1 MLKDEI
7 DKIEN
12 VEQIDKFL
20 EGTNCGYLLG
30 QLQKMPDIQIFF
42 KNVILKTVTKIETN
56 CSSREIT
63 FKVLE
68 KELEYLNLKQ
78 VIEKKGKN
86 NKNIDDL
93 YDKLSYVDQSINNT
107 KEESYKRAEEL
118 GQIFMIKYAPDIN
131 IKEFKELS
139 EKAKKENKNDLFE
152 YFNKFVNDIK
162 SKGNGDLYSNKT
174 LMKNFFNSK
183 FSQQLLTLYQNDFLD
198 IISFI
203 DQLIK
208 DLIQNI
214 LLLPNSIKYICK
226 IISILIR
233 NKFKD
238 IKKYEENAFI
248 SKFIFGKLLKPI
260 ISFPS
265 FKALISDFVISGNT
279 LKNIKVV
286 NFILSKLFSGKLF
299 LNNSTEG
306 DYSPFNWLFLEK
318 MENILFFFE
327 KAINIKLP
335 EFIEKYIN
343 NELPND
349 YKYEFFNENKEEIY
363 TNISICFSRDNL
375 YHLIKGMEKCQ
386 NIFNDKDDPI
396 IKKLKSCFDRLKKE
410 ESLKE
415 IIEIDENILSNH
427 KDKIKKKEKEKYK
440 DKEKQEIIM
449 ENFFIYNSQEI
460 GNKYKKLFSINNRI
474 ANFYIDIKNEEKKKK
489 LDEKEKNIIKV
500 KNYLCSSLG
509 NYRLLNKSDFNIGTT
524 SDTKKMLNE
533 IKLYMSLPNF
543 ILSNNTIPSTWYIN
557 SILELLN
564 KIPEEYKENDY
575 KKLFEELTQ
584 NLNDSISM
592 LDFEKLILFRNK
604 IKFIDKMNN
613 YYENVKEL
621 MDNIN
626 INEQVKQIAEEM
638 YIPVDIN
645 FDFEEKKFVLEKSN
659 IKEKL
664 FEDKNIYEDTKKNL
678 ISFKTIEAFTRYF
691 PNLAKYQKFQ
701 DINTIDLIKEF
712 SINQSINKYFEI
724 IKKELIKKPE
734 IKQHENIYKEKIKDY
749 IMDKIYD
756 KIYPPEPHEKDNEI
770 FKKTIRLSWVEPNLF
785 VSKDYIYDNLLP
797 DILNEFKR
805 INNVKSPFKK
815 LKCIKKIMNYIDY
828 LIRFNETIDKEV
840 GADDIS
846 PVLNYVFIKAQPYKI
861 YTDLEFIGLFLEDNG
876 VNDNDLNNFKSM
888 SMLIIETQAKD
899 FNLSVEEYKKKCDNA
914 VNEDNNVYIK

>member
-1 MLKDEI
+1 M
-7 DKIEN
+7 
-12 VEQIDKFL
+12 
-20 EGTNCGYLLG
+20 
-30 QLQKMPDIQIFF
+30 
-42 KNVILKTVTKIETN
+42 
-56 CSSREIT
+56 
-63 FKVLE
+63 
-68 KELEYLNLKQ
+68 
-78 VIEKKGKN
+78 
-86 NKNIDDL
+86 
-93 YDKLSYVDQSINNT
+93 
-107 KEESYKRAEEL
+107 
-118 GQIFMIKYAPDIN
+118 
-131 IKEFKELS
+131 
-139 EKAKKENKNDLFE
+139 
-152 YFNKFVNDIK
+152 
-162 SKGNGDLYSNKT
+162 
-174 LMKNFFNSK
+174 
-183 FSQQLLTLYQNDFLD
+183 
-198 IISFI
+198 
-203 DQLIK
+203 
-208 DLIQNI
+208 
-214 LLLPNSIKYICK
+214 
-226 IISILIR
+226 
-233 NKFKD
+233 
-238 IKKYEENAFI
+238 
-248 SKFIFGKLLKPI
+248 
-260 ISFPS
+260 
-265 FKALISDFVISGNT
+265 
-279 LKNIKVV
+279 
-286 NFILSKLFSGKLF
+286 
-299 LNNSTEG
+299 
-306 DYSPFNWLFLEK
+306 
-318 MENILFFFE
+318 
-327 KAINIKLP
+327 
-335 EFIEKYIN
+335 
-343 NELPND
+343 
-349 YKYEFFNENKEEIY
+349 
-363 TNISICFSRDNL
+363 
-375 YHLIKGMEKCQ
+375 
-386 NIFNDKDDPI
+386 
-396 IKKLKSCFDRLKKE
+396 
-410 ESLKE
+410 
-415 IIEIDENILSNH
+415 
-427 KDKIKKKEKEKYK
+427 
-440 DKEKQEIIM
+440 
-449 ENFFIYNSQEI
+449 
-460 GNKYKKLFSINNRI
+460 
-474 ANFYIDIKNEEKKKK
+474 
-489 LDEKEKNIIKV
+489 
-500 KNYLCSSLG
+500 CSSLG
-509 NYRLLNKSDFNIGTT
+509 NYRLLNKADFNLGTT

-613 YYENVKEL
+613 HYENVKEL

-828 LIRFNETIDKEV
+828 LIRFNERIDKEV

-914 VNEDNNVYIK
+914 VNEVNNVCIK

>member
-12 VEQIDKFL
+12 EEQIDKFL
-20 EGTNCGYLLG
+20 EGTNCGYLLS

-306 DYSPFNWLFLEK
+306 DYSPFNWLFLE
-318 MENILFFFE
+318 NIYNLLFFFE
-327 KAINIKLP
+327 KEINIKL
-335 EFIEKYIN
+335 N
-343 NELPND
+343 
-349 YKYEFFNENKEEIY
+349 
-363 TNISICFSRDNL
+363 
-375 YHLIKGMEKCQ
+375 
-386 NIFNDKDDPI
+386 
-396 IKKLKSCFDRLKKE
+396 
-410 ESLKE
+410 
-415 IIEIDENILSNH
+415 
-427 KDKIKKKEKEKYK
+427 
-440 DKEKQEIIM
+440 
-449 ENFFIYNSQEI
+449 
-460 GNKYKKLFSINNRI
+460 
-474 ANFYIDIKNEEKKKK
+474 
-489 LDEKEKNIIKV
+489 
-500 KNYLCSSLG
+500 
-509 NYRLLNKSDFNIGTT
+509 
-524 SDTKKMLNE
+524 
-533 IKLYMSLPNF
+533 
-543 ILSNNTIPSTWYIN
+543 
-557 SILELLN
+557 
-564 KIPEEYKENDY
+564 
-575 KKLFEELTQ
+575 
-584 NLNDSISM
+584 
-592 LDFEKLILFRNK
+592 
-604 IKFIDKMNN
+604 
-613 YYENVKEL
+613 
-621 MDNIN
+621 
-626 INEQVKQIAEEM
+626 
-638 YIPVDIN
+638 
-645 FDFEEKKFVLEKSN
+645 
-659 IKEKL
+659 
-664 FEDKNIYEDTKKNL
+664 
-678 ISFKTIEAFTRYF
+678 
-691 PNLAKYQKFQ
+691 
-701 DINTIDLIKEF
+701 
-712 SINQSINKYFEI
+712 
-724 IKKELIKKPE
+724 
-734 IKQHENIYKEKIKDY
+734 
-749 IMDKIYD
+749 
-756 KIYPPEPHEKDNEI
+756 
-770 FKKTIRLSWVEPNLF
+770 
-785 VSKDYIYDNLLP
+785 
-797 DILNEFKR
+797 
-805 INNVKSPFKK
+805 
-815 LKCIKKIMNYIDY
+815 
-828 LIRFNETIDKEV
+828 
-840 GADDIS
+840 
-846 PVLNYVFIKAQPYKI
+846 
-861 YTDLEFIGLFLEDNG
+861 
-876 VNDNDLNNFKSM
+876 
-888 SMLIIETQAKD
+888 
-899 FNLSVEEYKKKCDNA
+899 
-914 VNEDNNVYIK
+914 